1 VELIRDYREQRVPL
15 IAPITPIR
23 HYVTRFAVAYLNQQV
38 YLRSSPEEL
47 MLRNHV

>member
-1 VELIRDYREQRVPL
+1 MELIRDYREQRVPL
-15 IAPITPIR
+15 IAAITLIR